1 MTPEEFL
8 INDHSYKLQKLTSLF
23 ICNVNTLAKQ
33 REAYES
39 GVKVG
44 WKIGR
49 QDLENTFIHPNN
61 RNLSLQEYNDIM
73 LILKAFGYTFSYIH
87 DSPINKN
94 IYPGLNIFKNIDN
107 YNRGLCI
114 QDTTKEKIIQLI
126 KEDKQFGLYAY

>member
-61 RNLSLQEYNDIM
+61 RNLSLQE
-73 LILKAFGYTFSYIH
+73 
-87 DSPINKN
+87 
-94 IYPGLNIFKNIDN
+94 
-107 YNRGLCI
+107 
-114 QDTTKEKIIQLI
+114 
-126 KEDKQFGLYAY
+126 